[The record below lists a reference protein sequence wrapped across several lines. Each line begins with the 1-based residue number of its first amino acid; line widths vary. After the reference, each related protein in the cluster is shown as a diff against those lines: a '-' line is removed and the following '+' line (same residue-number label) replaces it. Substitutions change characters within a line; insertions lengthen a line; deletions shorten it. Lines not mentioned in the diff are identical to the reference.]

1 MRANVR
7 AKARAYATAKQEQ
20 EREQKQK
27 QEQEREQRREQKR
40 EHKSEVWIVTYLR
53 HQPTDK
59 STDGLTQ
66 QDIEVRQRTK
76 ICLITMIHFSQEG
89 HTIIKEDMSNDS
101 QNHYQCTSR

>member
-7 AKARAYATAKQEQ
+7 AKARAYATA
-20 EREQKQK
+20 K

-66 QDIEVRQRTK
+66 QDIGVR
-76 ICLITMIHFSQEG
+76 
-89 HTIIKEDMSNDS
+89 
-101 QNHYQCTSR
+101 